1 MVLKTVEQQ
10 IWEAAVNHPER
21 EAVISGKERISYKQL
36 CSSIIAA
43 RDKYINELAIKPSS
57 TILLAAGKQVGF
69 AYAYFGAHLAGIKVV
84 PLDAQTNPD
93 RLQYIIEATS
103 ASLLI
108 GFEGVE
114 TDVREIKLSEFETK
128 DAALETPEFP
138 SLDTIADI
146 LFTTGTTGAPK
157 GVSLTHSN
165 EAAAARNINT
175 FIGNTSDDKE
185 LLALPIS
192 HSFGL
197 GRLRCC
203 LSIGATIILLGNFA
217 NVKKLFRVMG
227 EEQVTGFTMVPASW
241 RYLHKFSGDKLAEYY
256 DQLKYIELGSA
267 FLSAEEKQEIADL
280 LPNTRVCMHY
290 GLTEASRS
298 TFMEFHEDKEY
309 LSSVGKAS
317 PFTDIQIFDDK
328 GNIVP
333 PGEEGEICVKG
344 EHVTNGYLN
353 IPRQDAFFGE
363 HFRTGDWGRIT
374 DNGYIFLAS
383 RKKDL
388 INVGGKKVS
397 PDEVEM
403 QIMKVPGVSDCACIA
418 TPDPE
423 GVLGEVVKAFVVKD
437 EEIEIDFETIRKQIE
452 PRLEY
457 YKLPVVWEW
466 ISEIPKTQNGK
477 TRRNLLS

>member
-1 MVLKTVEQQ
+1 MVLKSLEQQ
-10 IWEAAVNHPER
+10 IWEAANNHPEK
-21 EAVISGKERISYKQL
+21 EAVISGKERITYKQL

-57 TILLAAGKQVGF
+57 TILLAAGKQMGF
-69 AYAYFGAHLAGIKVV
+69 VYAYFGAHLAEIKVV

-108 GFEGVE
+108 GFEG
-114 TDVREIKLSEFETK
+114 TDTGVREINISEFETK
-128 DAALETPEFP
+128 DADFETPQFP
-138 SLDTIADI
+138 NLATVADI

-157 GVSLTHSN
+157 GVPLTHAN
-165 EAAAARNINT
+165 EAAAARNINA
-175 FIGNTSDDKE
+175 FIRNTSDDIE

-203 LSIGATIILLGNFA
+203 LTIGATIILLGNFA

-227 EEQVTGFTMVPASW
+227 EENVTGFTMVPASW
-241 RYLHKFSGDKLAEYY
+241 RYLHKFSGEKIAEFK
-256 DQLKYIELGSA
+256 DNLKYVELGSA
-267 FLSAEEKQEIADL
+267 FLSAEEKQELADL
-280 LPNTRVCMHY
+280 MPATRVCMHY

-298 TFMEFHEDKEY
+298 TFMEFHDDKEY

-328 GNIVP
+328 GTVVP

-353 IPRQDAFFGE
+353 IPKQDGFFGE
-363 HFRTGDWGRIT
+363 YFRTGDWGHLT
-374 DNGYIFLAS
+374 GNGYIYLAS

-403 QIMKVPGVSDCACIA
+403 QIMKVPGVTDCACIA
-418 TPDPE
+418 TPDPD
-423 GVLGEVVKAFVVKD
+423 GVLGEVVKAFVVK
-437 EEIEIDFETIRKQIE
+437 EEGIETDFETIRKQIE